1 MGGRFACVC
10 VSPEIW
16 NYAESEFS
24 KQGFCVNGMYA
35 ISEVW
40 YRFIPDLPL
49 LAGQSTLTTK

>member
-24 KQGFCVNGMYA
+24 KQG
-35 ISEVW
+35 ILRE
-40 YRFIPDLPL
+40 
-49 LAGQSTLTTK
+49 